1 MKVSTD
7 KIEGSQVVL
16 NIEVDAEEMESAI
29 KKAYHRLGA
38 KTTVPGFR
46 KGKAPPEMLERYF
59 GREALVEDAVEHL
72 LPEVYDRAIQ
82 EQEVDAI
89 AQPQVEVLQIDPLS
103 FKATVPVQPT
113 IELDDYHQVKF
124 EQETVVVTEEE
135 EAEALEKIRYMQ
147 APWTPMERPAKSG
160 DLLAIDVEGTV
171 EGEVVINEKEGW
183 YQLSPDLP
191 NALPGFAEQLEGAEK
206 GEERVFTLTLP
217 AEQGESGGKECSFKV
232 LVNEIKEKKLA
243 EMDDDFAKSLGQ
255 GLETL
260 DSVKEKI
267 AADLRSRK
275 EMEAKNNLEEK
286 AIKALVDLARAEF
299 PDIMV
304 QNEIDHLM
312 SEQERHFGDRHGLED
327 YLNRLKKTQEEFRNE
342 LRPMAERIVLR
353 SLVLQRFAEL
363 EGIEVSA
370 ADIDA
375 EVENMMQY
383 ASDEG
388 VRRLFDS
395 SSARE
400 SLRRNLFIRKAI
412 DRLAEIATAGEASVA
427 LEKESVVSPAK
438 EEEDE
443 NGDATE

>member
-1 MKVSTD
+1 MKVLTD
-7 KIEGSQVVL
+7 RIEGSQVVL

-243 EMDDDFAKSLGQ
+243 ELDDDFAKSLGQ

-427 LEKESVVSPAK
+427 LEKESVVSTAK

>member
-1 MKVSTD
+1 MKVLTD
-7 KIEGSQVVL
+7 RIEGSQVVL
-16 NIEVDAEEMESAI
+16 NIEVEAEEMESAI

-124 EQETVVVTEEE
+124 EQEAVVVTEEE

-304 QNEIDHLM
+304 QNEINHLM

-427 LEKESVVSPAK
+427 SEEESVVSPAK

>member
-113 IELDDYHQVKF
+113 IELDDYHQVRF

-363 EGIEVSA
+363 EGIEVNA

-412 DRLAEIATAGEASVA
+412 DRLAEIATAGEASAA
-427 LEKESVVSPAK
+427 LEKESVVSSAK

>member
-7 KIEGSQVVL
+7 RIEGSQVVL

-89 AQPQVEVLQIDPLS
+89 GQPQVEVLQIDPLS

-124 EQETVVVTEEE
+124 EQEAVVVTEEE

-375 EVENMMQY
+375 EVEHMMQY

-427 LEKESVVSPAK
+427 SEEESVVSPAK

>member
-7 KIEGSQVVL
+7 RIEGSQVVL

-124 EQETVVVTEEE
+124 EQEAVVVTEEE

-191 NALPGFAEQLEGAEK
+191 NALPGFTEQLEGAEK

>member
-1 MKVSTD
+1 M
-7 KIEGSQVVL
+7 VL

-427 LEKESVVSPAK
+427 LEKESVVSTAK

>member
-7 KIEGSQVVL
+7 RIEGSQVVL

-147 APWTPMERPAKSG
+147 APWTPMERPAKSD

-243 EMDDDFAKSLGQ
+243 ELDDDFAKSLGQ

-427 LEKESVVSPAK
+427 SEEESVVSPAK

>member
-1 MKVSTD
+1 MKVSID
-7 KIEGSQVVL
+7 RIEGSQVVL

-191 NALPGFAEQLEGAEK
+191 NALPGFTEQLEGAEK

>member
-427 LEKESVVSPAK
+427 SEEESVVSPAK

>member
-427 LEKESVVSPAK
+427 LEKESVVSTAK

>member
-16 NIEVDAEEMESAI
+16 DIEVDAEEMESAI
-29 KKAYHRLGA
+29 KKAFHRLGA

-147 APWTPMERPAKSG
+147 APWTPMERPAKSD

-243 EMDDDFAKSLGQ
+243 ELDDDFAKSLGQ

-363 EGIEVSA
+363 EGVEVSA
-370 ADIDA
+370 ADIHA
-375 EVENMMQY
+375 EIENMMQY

-427 LEKESVVSPAK
+427 LEKESVVSTAK

>member
-363 EGIEVSA
+363 EGVEVSA

-427 LEKESVVSPAK
+427 LEKESVVSTAK

>member
-1 MKVSTD
+1 M
-7 KIEGSQVVL
+7 
-16 NIEVDAEEMESAI
+16 
-29 KKAYHRLGA
+29 
-38 KTTVPGFR
+38 
-46 KGKAPPEMLERYF
+46 
-59 GREALVEDAVEHL
+59 
-72 LPEVYDRAIQ
+72 
-82 EQEVDAI
+82 
-89 AQPQVEVLQIDPLS
+89 
-103 FKATVPVQPT
+103 
-113 IELDDYHQVKF
+113 
-124 EQETVVVTEEE
+124 
-135 EAEALEKIRYMQ
+135 
-147 APWTPMERPAKSG
+147 
-160 DLLAIDVEGTV
+160 
-171 EGEVVINEKEGW
+171 
-183 YQLSPDLP
+183 P
-191 NALPGFAEQLEGAEK
+191 NALPGFTEQLEGAEK

-327 YLNRLKKTQEEFRNE
+327 YLNRLKKTQEEFRND

>member
-7 KIEGSQVVL
+7 RIEGSQVVL

-124 EQETVVVTEEE
+124 EQEAVVVTEEE

-191 NALPGFAEQLEGAEK
+191 NALPGFTEQLEGAEK

-217 AEQGESGGKECSFKV
+217 AEQGESGEKECSFKV

>member
-7 KIEGSQVVL
+7 RIEGSQVVL

-89 AQPQVEVLQIDPLS
+89 AQPQVDVLQIDPLS

-363 EGIEVSA
+363 EGVEVSA

-412 DRLAEIATAGEASVA
+412 DRLAEIATAGEASMA
-427 LEKESVVSPAK
+427 SEEESVVSPAK

>member
-7 KIEGSQVVL
+7 RIEGSQVVL

-124 EQETVVVTEEE
+124 EQEAVVVTEEE

-183 YQLSPDLP
+183 YQ
-191 NALPGFAEQLEGAEK
+191 
-206 GEERVFTLTLP
+206 
-217 AEQGESGGKECSFKV
+217 
-232 LVNEIKEKKLA
+232 
-243 EMDDDFAKSLGQ
+243 
-255 GLETL
+255 
-260 DSVKEKI
+260 
-267 AADLRSRK
+267 
-275 EMEAKNNLEEK
+275 
-286 AIKALVDLARAEF
+286 
-299 PDIMV
+299 
-304 QNEIDHLM
+304 
-312 SEQERHFGDRHGLED
+312 
-327 YLNRLKKTQEEFRNE
+327 
-342 LRPMAERIVLR
+342 
-353 SLVLQRFAEL
+353 
-363 EGIEVSA
+363 
-370 ADIDA
+370 
-375 EVENMMQY
+375 
-383 ASDEG
+383 
-388 VRRLFDS
+388 
-395 SSARE
+395 
-400 SLRRNLFIRKAI
+400 
-412 DRLAEIATAGEASVA
+412 
-427 LEKESVVSPAK
+427 
-438 EEEDE
+438 
-443 NGDATE
+443 

>member
-1 MKVSTD
+1 M
-7 KIEGSQVVL
+7 VL

-427 LEKESVVSPAK
+427 SEEESVVSPAK

>member
-286 AIKALVDLARAEF
+286 AIKALVDLARTEF

-304 QNEIDHLM
+304 QNEIDHLI
-312 SEQERHFGDRHGLED
+312 SERERHFGDRHGLED
-327 YLNRLKKTQEEFRNE
+327 YLNSLKKTQEEFRNE

>member
-7 KIEGSQVVL
+7 RIEGSQVVL

-427 LEKESVVSPAK
+427 SEEESVVPPAK

>member
-1 MKVSTD
+1 MKVSID
-7 KIEGSQVVL
+7 RIEGSQVVL

-124 EQETVVVTEEE
+124 EQEAVVVTEEE

-191 NALPGFAEQLEGAEK
+191 NALPGFTEQLEGAEK

>member
-7 KIEGSQVVL
+7 RIEGSQVVL

-217 AEQGESGGKECSFKV
+217 AEHGESGGKECSFKV

-363 EGIEVSA
+363 EGVEVSA

-427 LEKESVVSPAK
+427 SEEESVVSPAK

>member
-16 NIEVDAEEMESAI
+16 NIEVNAEEMESAI

-427 LEKESVVSPAK
+427 LEKESVVSTAK

>member
-363 EGIEVSA
+363 EGVEVSA

-400 SLRRNLFIRKAI
+400 SLRRNLFIRRAI

-427 LEKESVVSPAK
+427 LEKESVVSTAK

>member
-16 NIEVDAEEMESAI
+16 DIEVDAEEMESAI
-29 KKAYHRLGA
+29 KKAFHRLGA

-89 AQPQVEVLQIDPLS
+89 AQPQVEVLQVDPLS
-103 FKATVPVQPT
+103 FKATVPVRPT

-206 GEERVFTLTLP
+206 GEARVFTLTLP

-243 EMDDDFAKSLGQ
+243 ELDDDFAKSLGQ

-363 EGIEVSA
+363 EEIEVSA

-427 LEKESVVSPAK
+427 SEEESVVSPAK

>member
-82 EQEVDAI
+82 EQEVDSI
-89 AQPQVEVLQIDPLS
+89 AQPQVDVLQIDPLS
-103 FKATVPVQPT
+103 FKATVPVRPT

-124 EQETVVVTEEE
+124 EQETVVVIEEE
-135 EAEALEKIRYMQ
+135 EAEALERIRYMQ
-147 APWTPMERPAKSG
+147 APWEPVERPAKSG

-206 GEERVFTLTLP
+206 GGERVFTLTLP
-217 AEQGESGGKECSFKV
+217 AQQEESGGKECSFKV
-232 LVNEIKEKKLA
+232 LVNEVKEKKLA
-243 EMDDDFAKSLGQ
+243 ELDDDFAKSIGQ

-260 DSVKEKI
+260 DSLKEKI
-267 AADLRSRK
+267 AVDLRLRK

-304 QNEIDHLM
+304 QNEIDHLI
-312 SEQERHFGDRHGLED
+312 SERERHFGDRHGLED
-327 YLNRLKKTQEEFRNE
+327 YLNSLKKTQEEFRNE

-375 EVENMMQY
+375 EVEHMMQY

-388 VRRLFDS
+388 ARRLFDS

-412 DRLAEIATAGEASVA
+412 DRLVEIATVGEASVA
-427 LEKESVVSPAK
+427 SEEESVVSPAK
-438 EEEDE
+438 EERDE

>member
-103 FKATVPVQPT
+103 FKATVPVRPT

-147 APWTPMERPAKSG
+147 APWTPMERRAKSG

-304 QNEIDHLM
+304 QNEIDHLI
-312 SEQERHFGDRHGLED
+312 SERERHFGDRHGLED
-327 YLNRLKKTQEEFRNE
+327 YLNSLKKTQEEFRNE

-400 SLRRNLFIRKAI
+400 SLGRNLFIRKAI

-427 LEKESVVSPAK
+427 SEEESVVSSAK

>member
-171 EGEVVINEKEGW
+171 EGEVVFNEKEGW

-427 LEKESVVSPAK
+427 SEEESVVSPAK

>member
-7 KIEGSQVVL
+7 RIEGSQVVL

-124 EQETVVVTEEE
+124 EQEAVVVTEEE

>member
-1 MKVSTD
+1 MKVLTD
-7 KIEGSQVVL
+7 RIEGSQVVL

-113 IELDDYHQVKF
+113 IELEDYHQVKF

-191 NALPGFAEQLEGAEK
+191 NALPGFTEQLEGAEK

-363 EGIEVSA
+363 EGIEVNA

>member
-82 EQEVDAI
+82 EQEVDSI
-89 AQPQVEVLQIDPLS
+89 AQPQVDVIQIDPLS
-103 FKATVPVQPT
+103 FKATVPVRPT

-124 EQETVVVTEEE
+124 EQETVEVTEEE
-135 EAEALEKIRYMQ
+135 EAEALERIRYMQ
-147 APWTPMERPAKSG
+147 APWAPMERPAKSG

-206 GEERVFTLTLP
+206 GEERIFTLTLP
-217 AEQGESGGKECSFKV
+217 EEQGESGGKECSFKV
-232 LVNEIKEKKLA
+232 LVSEIKEKKLA
-243 EMDDDFAKSLGQ
+243 ELDDDFAKSLGQ

-260 DSVKEKI
+260 DSLKEKI
-267 AADLRSRK
+267 AADLRLRK
-275 EMEAKNNLEEK
+275 EMEAKSNLEEK

-304 QNEIDHLM
+304 QNEIDHLI
-312 SEQERHFGDRHGLED
+312 SERERHFGDRHGLED
-327 YLNRLKKTQEEFRNE
+327 YLNSLKKTQEEFRNE

-363 EGIEVSA
+363 EGIEVGA

-375 EVENMMQY
+375 EVEHMMQY

-400 SLRRNLFIRKAI
+400 SLGRNLFIRKAI
-412 DRLAEIATAGEASVA
+412 DRLVEIATAGEASVA
-427 LEKESVVSPAK
+427 SEEESVVSSAK

>member
-1 MKVSTD
+1 
-7 KIEGSQVVL
+7 
-16 NIEVDAEEMESAI
+16 
-29 KKAYHRLGA
+29 
-38 KTTVPGFR
+38 
-46 KGKAPPEMLERYF
+46 MLERYF

-82 EQEVDAI
+82 EQEVDSI
-89 AQPQVEVLQIDPLS
+89 AQPQVDVLQVDPLS
-103 FKATVPVQPT
+103 FKATVPVRPT

-135 EAEALEKIRYMQ
+135 EAEALERIRYMQ
-147 APWTPMERPAKSG
+147 ASWEPVERPAKSG

-206 GEERVFTLTLP
+206 GGERVFTLTLP

-232 LVNEIKEKKLA
+232 LVSEIKEKKLA
-243 EMDDDFAKSLGQ
+243 ELDDDFAKSIGQ

-260 DSVKEKI
+260 DSLKEKI
-267 AADLRSRK
+267 AVDLRLRK

-304 QNEIDHLM
+304 QNEIDHLI
-312 SEQERHFGDRHGLED
+312 SERERYFGDRHGLED
-327 YLNRLKKTQEEFRNE
+327 YLNSLKKTQEEYRNE

-353 SLVLQRFAEL
+353 SLILQRFAEL

-375 EVENMMQY
+375 EVERMMQY

-388 VRRLFDS
+388 ARRLFDS

-400 SLRRNLFIRKAI
+400 SLGRNLFIRKAI
-412 DRLAEIATAGEASVA
+412 DRLVEIATVGEASVA
-427 LEKESVVSPAK
+427 SEEESVVSPAK
-438 EEEDE
+438 EERDE

>member
-147 APWTPMERPAKSG
+147 APWTPMERRAKSG

-304 QNEIDHLM
+304 QNEIDHLI
-312 SEQERHFGDRHGLED
+312 SERERHFGDRHGLED
-327 YLNRLKKTQEEFRNE
+327 YLNSLKKTQEEFRNE

-400 SLRRNLFIRKAI
+400 SLGRNLFIRKAI

-427 LEKESVVSPAK
+427 SEEESVVSPAK

>member
-82 EQEVDAI
+82 EQKVDSI
-89 AQPQVEVLQIDPLS
+89 AQPQVDVLQIDPLS
-103 FKATVPVQPT
+103 FKATVPVRPT

-135 EAEALEKIRYMQ
+135 EAEALERIRYMQ
-147 APWTPMERPAKSG
+147 ASWEPIERPAKSG

-206 GEERVFTLTLP
+206 GGERVFTLTLP
-217 AEQGESGGKECSFKV
+217 AEQEESGGKECSFKV

-243 EMDDDFAKSLGQ
+243 ELDDDFAKSIGQ

-260 DSVKEKI
+260 DSLKEKI
-267 AADLRSRK
+267 AVDLRLRK

-304 QNEIDHLM
+304 QNEIDHLI
-312 SEQERHFGDRHGLED
+312 SERERYFGDRHGLED
-327 YLNRLKKTQEEFRNE
+327 YLNSLKKTQEEYRNE

-353 SLVLQRFAEL
+353 SLILQRFAEL
-363 EGIEVSA
+363 EGIEVSD

-375 EVENMMQY
+375 EVERMMQY

-388 VRRLFDS
+388 ARRLFDS

-400 SLRRNLFIRKAI
+400 SLGRNLFIRKAI
-412 DRLAEIATAGEASVA
+412 DRLVEIATVGEASVA
-427 LEKESVVSPAK
+427 SEEESVVSPAK
-438 EEEDE
+438 EERDE

>member
-1 MKVSTD
+1 MKVLTD
-7 KIEGSQVVL
+7 RIEGSQVVL

-124 EQETVVVTEEE
+124 EQEAVVVTEEE

-243 EMDDDFAKSLGQ
+243 ELDDDFAKSLGQ

-427 LEKESVVSPAK
+427 LEKESVVSTAK

>member
-103 FKATVPVQPT
+103 FKATVPVRPT

-147 APWTPMERPAKSG
+147 APWEPVERPAKSG

-243 EMDDDFAKSLGQ
+243 ELDDDFAKSLGQ

-304 QNEIDHLM
+304 QNEIDHLI
-312 SEQERHFGDRHGLED
+312 SERERHFGDRHGLED
-327 YLNRLKKTQEEFRNE
+327 YLNSLKKTQEEFRNE

-375 EVENMMQY
+375 EVEHMMQY

-400 SLRRNLFIRKAI
+400 SLGRNLFIRKAI

-427 LEKESVVSPAK
+427 SEEESVVSPAK

>member
-7 KIEGSQVVL
+7 RIEGSQVVL

-82 EQEVDAI
+82 EQEVDSI
-89 AQPQVEVLQIDPLS
+89 AQPQVDVIQIDPLS
-103 FKATVPVQPT
+103 FKATVPVRPT

-147 APWTPMERPAKSG
+147 APWTPMERRAKSG

-304 QNEIDHLM
+304 QNEIDHLI
-312 SEQERHFGDRHGLED
+312 SERERHFGDRHGLED
-327 YLNRLKKTQEEFRNE
+327 YLNSLKKTQEEFRNE

-400 SLRRNLFIRKAI
+400 SLGRNLFIRKAI

-427 LEKESVVSPAK
+427 SEEESVVSPAK

>member
-1 MKVSTD
+1 M
-7 KIEGSQVVL
+7 VL

-82 EQEVDAI
+82 EQEVDSI
-89 AQPQVEVLQIDPLS
+89 AQPQVDVIQIDPLS
-103 FKATVPVQPT
+103 FKATVPVRPT

-135 EAEALEKIRYMQ
+135 EAEALERIRYMQ
-147 APWTPMERPAKSG
+147 APWEPVERPAKSG
-160 DLLAIDVEGTV
+160 DLLAIDAEGTV

-304 QNEIDHLM
+304 QNEIDHLI
-312 SEQERHFGDRHGLED
+312 SERERHFGDRHGLED
-327 YLNRLKKTQEEFRNE
+327 YLNSLKKTQEEYRNE

-375 EVENMMQY
+375 EVEHMMQY

-400 SLRRNLFIRKAI
+400 SLGRNLFIRKAI
-412 DRLAEIATAGEASVA
+412 DRLVEIATVGEASVA
-427 LEKESVVSPAK
+427 SEEESVVSPAK

>member
-7 KIEGSQVVL
+7 RIEGSQVVL

-124 EQETVVVTEEE
+124 EQEAVVVTEEE

-191 NALPGFAEQLEGAEK
+191 NALPGFTEQLEGAEK

-286 AIKALVDLARAEF
+286 AIKALVDLARAEI

>member
-7 KIEGSQVVL
+7 RIEGSQVVL

-206 GEERVFTLTLP
+206 GEARVFTLTLP

-427 LEKESVVSPAK
+427 LEKESVVSTAK